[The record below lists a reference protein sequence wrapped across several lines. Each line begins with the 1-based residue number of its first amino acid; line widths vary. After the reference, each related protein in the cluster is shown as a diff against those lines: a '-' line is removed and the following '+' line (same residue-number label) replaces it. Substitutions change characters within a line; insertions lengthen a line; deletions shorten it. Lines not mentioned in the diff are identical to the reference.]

1 MTAMTA
7 QELAKYIDHTALKA
21 TTTPAEIDRLCSE
34 ARKYG
39 FAAVCINPSYIT
51 RAAQQLSGSQ
61 VLIATVVGFPLGAM
75 TPAAKAF
82 EAREAVIAGAREIDM
97 VINLGLAKAGDFGAV
112 EADIRAVVEATH
124 LASPAAIVKVII
136 ETCYLTDDEKVEAC
150 RRAVAAGAKYVKT
163 STGMGSAGATV
174 ADVKLMRATVGPT
187 IGVKAAGGIRT
198 TADALAMIDAGA
210 SRIGASSG
218 VQIVEGLPSGAL

>member
-1 MTAMTA
+1 MTAS
-7 QELAKYIDHTALKA
+7 ELAKYIDHTALKA
-21 TTTPAEIDRLCSE
+21 TTTPAEIDRLCDE

-39 FAAVCINPSYIT
+39 FAAVCINPGYIP
-51 RAAQQLSGSQ
+51 RAVKILAGSP

-75 TPAAKAF
+75 TSAAKAF
-82 EAREAVIAGAREIDM
+82 EAREATLAGAREIDM
-97 VINLGLAKAGDFGAV
+97 VINIGLAKAGQFDAV
-112 EADIRAVVEATH
+112 EADIRAVVEATRA
-124 LASPAAIVKVII
+124 ASAGAIVKVII

-150 RRAVAAGAKYVKT
+150 RRAVTAGAHYVKT

-174 ADVKLMRATVGPT
+174 ADVKLMRATVGPN

-198 TADALAMIDAGA
+198 TADALAMVEAGA

-218 VQIVEGLPSGAL
+218 VQIVEGLTGGAL